1 MLSSLNLK
9 YLITLTI
16 PIMKSV
22 KSKEPLLWV
31 SAKFQIWPRTSN
43 DNLLL
48 IKISLALSPLIKP
61 LIGPQPAKILVNLYR
76 SSTFIGGIEDE
87 TGEEGFGDVTFVGD
101 VTVGIVGKDIPS
113 NLGIGPAE
121 K

>member
-1 MLSSLNLK
+1 M
-9 YLITLTI
+9 
-16 PIMKSV
+16 
-22 KSKEPLLWV
+22 
-31 SAKFQIWPRTSN
+31 
-43 DNLLL
+43 
-48 IKISLALSPLIKP
+48 
-61 LIGPQPAKILVNLYR
+61 NLYR

-113 NLGIGPAE
+113 NLGIGPAV